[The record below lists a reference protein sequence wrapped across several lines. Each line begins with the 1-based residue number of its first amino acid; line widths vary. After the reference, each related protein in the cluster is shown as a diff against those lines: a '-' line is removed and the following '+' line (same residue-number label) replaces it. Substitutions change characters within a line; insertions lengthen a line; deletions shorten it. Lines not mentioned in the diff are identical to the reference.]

1 MYRGINYKD
10 RARHDEIAEYIHE
23 LNGKI
28 ATNNDARIRFKKI
41 MELKGMGNSMSM
53 TINGDVFTTFDDLW
67 EASNLTQAEKD
78 EIQLKI
84 ALKGKLIEAREQKGI
99 TQKRLAEMS
108 GLKQP
113 AIARLERMQ
122 TTPQI
127 DTLFKVLKPLGYTL
141 AIVPDVHAQ
150 TAD

>member
-1 MYRGINYKD
+1 MNMSLTI
-10 RARHDEIAEYIHE
+10 
-23 LNGKI
+23 
-28 ATNNDARIRFKKI
+28 
-41 MELKGMGNSMSM
+41 KGD
-53 TINGDVFTTFDDLW
+53 TFTTFDDLW

-84 ALKGKLIEAREQKGI
+84 DFVGKLIEARERKGI
-99 TQKRLAEMS
+99 SQKRLAEMS

-127 DTLFKVLKPLGYTL
+127 DTLFKILRPLGYTL
-141 AIVPDVHAQ
+141 SIVPN
-150 TAD
+150 TADNSHS